1 MKMTKMAAMVAA
13 AGVATLVIADPAF
26 AQAGD
31 TAIAAGRTLGD
42 GLRNIGA
49 GLAAGLAVI
58 GGALGIGKIGSSALE
73 SIARQPEAAGTI
85 SIQMLIVAG
94 LIEAGMLFAVL
105 AGFLNLG

>member
-1 MKMTKMAAMVAA
+1 MKMKMWAML
-13 AGVATLVIADPAF
+13 GVAGAATLLLADPAL

-31 TAIAAGRTLGD
+31 TAVAAGRTLGD
-42 GLRNIGA
+42 GLRSLGA

-73 SIARQPEAAGTI
+73 SIARQPEAGGTI